1 MEKFT
6 TNPVY
11 RMLLIP
17 LFAFAL
23 TFGAVAVTSA
33 PETAEASS
41 APWICQT
48 KYAQYYDHCKPQ
60 TYADKVDIWAGQF
73 AAGRNATGSI
83 YNFVAGA
90 KYSDSQD
97 GGTRNADMCATAAS
111 MVGNGPGYPQVYTTL
126 QQANLFYVTGVAC

>member
-1 MEKFT
+1 MARMFRT
-6 TNPVY
+6 TMAAV
-11 RMLLIP
+11 L
-17 LFAFAL
+17 AAACVAAL
-23 TFGAVAVTSA
+23 SVAVSPA
-33 PETAEASS
+33 ADVEASS

-83 YNFVAGA
+83 YQFVAGA
-90 KYSDSQD
+90 KYSDSND

-111 MVGNGPGYPQVYTTL
+111 MAGNGPGYPQTYTTL
-126 QQANLFYVTGVAC
+126 QQANLFYVTGVVC